1 MASLRMRG
9 LMVQKD
15 IQVQYMS
22 NTILKS
28 SCATYEKLQKKNIRY
43 IKKRIE
49 RALSQC
55 LYGREG
61 PKELVQVTV
70 NGNVEAGA
78 RVHFVAFN
86 SPNAQTIPA

>member
-28 SCATYEKLQKKNIRY
+28 PCATYEKLKKKTSGIS
-43 IKKRIE
+43 K
-49 RALSQC
+49 
-55 LYGREG
+55 
-61 PKELVQVTV
+61 KELKELFLSVCTV
-70 NGNVEAGA
+70 GKVLKSLF
-78 RVHFVAFN
+78 RL
-86 SPNAQTIPA
+86 P